1 MPIYEYEPLS
11 GECPFC
17 RGRFE
22 ELQDANDPPY
32 ENCPSCDVPCKR
44 VISRPN
50 VKRHDRAQSGVLSK
64 ENIERQGFVRYEK
77 AGHGVWERTAG
88 SDAQGPRILKKDG
101 STSEG

>member
-22 ELQDANDPPY
+22 ELQNIGEAPY
-32 ENCPSCDVPCKR
+32 ETCPSCDVPCKR
-44 VISRPN
+44 VISLPN
-50 VKRHDRAQSGVLSK
+50 MKRYDRGESGVLSK
-64 ENIERQGFVRYEK
+64 DNIERQGFLQYKK
-77 AGHGVWERTAG
+77 AGNGVWERSAG
-88 SDAQGPRILKKDG
+88 TDAQGPRILKKDG